1 MQDELFQFAAE
12 SEEPIVKKLDLPLL
26 KLLIVDDDHDVHSVT
41 ELLLRDLTFDGYRLQ
56 LLHAYNSAEAFI
68 ILQNDADIAIL
79 LLDVVMES
87 DDAGLRLVKRVR
99 ETLHR
104 KKLRIILR
112 TGQPGYA
119 PELETISNF
128 DINDYKTKTELTRE
142 RLFTCLMAAARSYL
156 QLAQLEQ
163 LAYED
168 QLTGL
173 HNRNGLL
180 KAMEIA
186 VATGQKHTLLLLDL
200 DHFSMLNDSFGN
212 EQADAFLQG
221 VAQRLKAVSSSIT
234 AARLAADKFA
244 LLSEAP
250 MSLSEQLCRDTL
262 SKDTLTINNI
272 SQDVSFCL
280 GVATTH
286 PEVSAS
292 ETLSHAYMA
301 LKRAKNAGIGQTV
314 IFNDA
319 MVDALRERVGLISS
333 LNKGMEYDQ
342 LYLVYQP
349 QFNLA
354 TKQIVGV
361 EALARWVDDSGRHV
375 SPAVFIELAEQAGLI
390 SRLGQIVLKK
400 ALKDC
405 KALCNALPGF
415 RVAVNVSSM
424 QFKQADFL
432 QQVFSALA
440 DVNFNAA
447 QLEIELTE
455 SAAMDFSADTEEKLR
470 QLRAAG
476 ISLAIDDFGTGF
488 SSLAYLEKLQ
498 ANCLKID
505 KSFIDKITESD
516 SGLRIVQTIL
526 ALGQRLKMRVLAE
539 GIEYENQL
547 QELVAMGCDEGQG
560 YLMAKPMMLNNLLE
574 WPPIKA
580 QLQSAEGR

>member
-12 SEEPIVKKLDLPLL
+12 SNELIVNKSELPVL

-56 LLHAYNSAEAFI
+56 LLHAYSSIEAFN
-68 ILQNDADIAIL
+68 ILQQDADIAIV

-186 VATGQKHTLLLLDL
+186 VAAGQTQSLLLLDL

-212 EQADAFLQG
+212 EIADLFLQE
-221 VAQRLKAVSSSIT
+221 VAKRLKAVPSAIT

-244 LLSEAP
+244 LLSQAP
-250 MSLSEQLCRDTL
+250 ISLSEQLCREQL
-262 SKDTLTINNI
+262 SSTAI
-272 SQDVSFCL
+272 SIENVTQEVSFCL

-286 PEVSAS
+286 ADISSS

-319 MVDALRERVGLISS
+319 MVAALRERVGLISS
-333 LNKGMEYDQ
+333 LNKSMEDDQ

-354 TKQIVGV
+354 TKQIIGV
-361 EALARWVDDSGRHV
+361 EALVRWVDDSGRHV

-390 SRLGQIVLKK
+390 GRLGQIVLNK

-405 KALCNALPGF
+405 KFLCDVIPNF

-424 QFKQADFL
+424 QFKHPDFL
-432 QQVFSALA
+432 DHVFSALT
-440 DVNFNAA
+440 DLNFNAEH
-447 QLEIELTE
+447 LEIELTE
-455 SAAMDFSADTEEKLR
+455 SAAMDFSADTERKLEK
-470 QLRAAG
+470 LRAAG

-505 KSFIDKITESD
+505 KSFVDKIAESG
-516 SGLRIVQTIL
+516 SGLRIVQTVL
-526 ALGQRLKMRVLAE
+526 ALGHRLNMRVLAE
-539 GIEYENQL
+539 GIEYDNQL
-547 QELVAMGCDEGQG
+547 HALISMGCDEGQG
-560 YLMAKPMMLNNLLE
+560 YLMAKPMPIKALAE

-580 QLQSAEGR
+580 LLPAS

>member
-12 SEEPIVKKLDLPLL
+12 SDELKLNKLALPVL
-26 KLLIVDDDHDVHSVT
+26 KLLVVDDDHDVHSVT
-41 ELLLRDLTFDGYRLQ
+41 ELLLRDLTFDGYRLK
-56 LLHAYNSAEAFI
+56 LLHAYSSKEAFE
-68 ILQNDADIAIL
+68 ILQQDADIAIL

-186 VATGQKHTLLLLDL
+186 VAAGQVHTLLLLDL

-212 EQADAFLQG
+212 ELADAYLQE
-221 VAQRLKAVSSSIT
+221 VAQRLKLVPSAIT

-244 LLSEAP
+244 LLSSAP
-250 MSLSEQLCRDTL
+250 ISLSEQLCREAL
-262 SKDTLTINNI
+262 SKEPLRVDGVT
-272 SQDVSFCL
+272 QDVSFCL
-280 GVATTH
+280 GVASTRVEIS
-286 PEVSAS
+286 PS
-292 ETLSHAYMA
+292 EALSHAYMA
-301 LKRAKNAGIGQTV
+301 LKRAKNAGIGQTI

-319 MVDALRERVGLISS
+319 MVDALRERVSLISS
-333 LNKGMEYDQ
+333 LNKGMEDDQ

-354 TKQIVGV
+354 TKQIIGV

-390 SRLGQIVLKK
+390 SRLGQIVLNK

-405 KALCNALPGF
+405 KFLCDALPNF

-424 QFKQADFL
+424 QFKHPEFL
-432 QQVFSALA
+432 HHVFSALA
-440 DVNFNAA
+440 EFNFNAEH
-447 QLEIELTE
+447 LEIELTE
-455 SAAMDFSADTEEKLR
+455 SAAMDFSADTEQKLQKLR
-470 QLRAAG
+470 VAG

-505 KSFIDKITESD
+505 KSFVDKIAESG
-516 SGLRIVQTIL
+516 SGLRIVQTVL
-526 ALGQRLKMRVLAE
+526 ALGHRLNMRVLAE
-539 GIEYENQL
+539 GIEHDHQL
-547 QELVAMGCDEGQG
+547 QELIAMGCDEGQG
-560 YLMAKPMMLNNLLE
+560 YLMAKPMTIKALAE

-580 QLQSAEGR
+580 LLQPS

>member
-12 SEEPIVKKLDLPLL
+12 SDELKLNKLALPVL
-26 KLLIVDDDHDVHSVT
+26 KLLVVDDDHDVHSVT

-56 LLHAYNSAEAFI
+56 LLHAYSSKEAFE
-68 ILQNDADIAIL
+68 ILQQDADIAIL

-186 VATGQKHTLLLLDL
+186 VAAGQVHTLLLLDL

-212 EQADAFLQG
+212 ELADVYLQE
-221 VAQRLKAVSSSIT
+221 VAKRLKRVPSAIT

-244 LLSEAP
+244 LLSSAP
-250 MSLSEQLCRDTL
+250 ISLSEQLCREAL
-262 SKDTLTINNI
+262 SKEPLRVDGVT
-272 SQDVSFCL
+272 QDVSFCL
-280 GVATTH
+280 GVASTRVEIS
-286 PEVSAS
+286 PS
-292 ETLSHAYMA
+292 EALSHAYMA
-301 LKRAKNAGIGQTV
+301 LKRAKNAGIGQTI

-319 MVDALRERVGLISS
+319 MVDALRERVSLISS
-333 LNKGMEYDQ
+333 LNKGMEDDQ

-354 TKQIVGV
+354 TKQIIGV

-390 SRLGQIVLKK
+390 SRLGQIVLNK

-405 KALCNALPGF
+405 KFLCDALPNF

-424 QFKQADFL
+424 QFKHPEFL
-432 QQVFSALA
+432 HHVFSALA
-440 DVNFNAA
+440 EFNFNAEH
-447 QLEIELTE
+447 LEIELTE
-455 SAAMDFSADTEEKLR
+455 SAAMDFSADTEQKLQKLR
-470 QLRAAG
+470 VAG

-505 KSFIDKITESD
+505 KSFVDKIAESG
-516 SGLRIVQTIL
+516 SGLRIVQTVL
-526 ALGQRLKMRVLAE
+526 ALGHRLNMRVLAE

-547 QELVAMGCDEGQG
+547 QELIAMGCDEGQG
-560 YLMAKPMMLNNLLE
+560 YLMAKPMTIKALAD

-580 QLQSAEGR
+580 LLQPS

>member
-12 SEEPIVKKLDLPLL
+12 SDELKLNKLTLPVL
-26 KLLIVDDDHDVHSVT
+26 KLLVVDDDHDVHSVT
-41 ELLLRDLTFDGYRLQ
+41 ELLLRDLTFDGYRLH
-56 LLHAYNSAEAFI
+56 LLHAYSSKEAFE
-68 ILQNDADIAIL
+68 ILQQDADIAIL

-186 VATGQKHTLLLLDL
+186 VAAGQIHTLLLLDL

-212 EQADAFLQG
+212 ELADLFLQE
-221 VAQRLKAVSSSIT
+221 VARRLKAVPSSIT

-244 LLSEAP
+244 LLSVAP
-250 MSLSEQLCRDTL
+250 ISLSEQLCREHL
-262 SKDTLTINNI
+262 SNESLMVDNI
-272 SQDVSFCL
+272 TQDVSFCL
-280 GVATTH
+280 GIATTH
-286 PEVSAS
+286 ADISPS

-333 LNKGMEYDQ
+333 LNKGMADDQ

-354 TKQIVGV
+354 TKQIIGV

-390 SRLGQIVLKK
+390 SRLGQIVLNK

-405 KALCNALPGF
+405 RFLCDVLPSF

-424 QFKQADFL
+424 QFKHPDFL
-432 QQVFSALA
+432 DQVFSALA
-440 DVNFNAA
+440 EFNFKAEH
-447 QLEIELTE
+447 LEIELTE
-455 SAAMDFSADTEEKLR
+455 SAAMDFSADTEQKLAK
-470 QLRAAG
+470 LRAAG

-505 KSFIDKITESD
+505 KSFVDKIAESG
-516 SGLRIVQTIL
+516 SGLRIVQTVL
-526 ALGQRLKMRVLAE
+526 ALGHRLNMRVLAE

-547 QELVAMGCDEGQG
+547 QELIAMGCDEGQG
-560 YLMAKPMMLNNLLE
+560 YLMAKPMTIKALAD
-574 WPPIKA
+574 WPPLKA
-580 QLQSAEGR
+580 LLQPS

>member
-12 SEEPIVKKLDLPLL
+12 SDEPKSNKLELTAL
-26 KLLIVDDDHDVHSVT
+26 KLLVVDDDHDVHSVT
-41 ELLLRDLTFDGYRLQ
+41 ELLLRDLKFDGYRLQ
-56 LLHAYNSAEAFI
+56 LLHAYSSIEAFE
-68 ILQNDADIAIL
+68 ILQQDADIAIL

-186 VATGQKHTLLLLDL
+186 VAAGQTHTLLLLDL

-212 EQADAFLQG
+212 ELADLFLQE
-221 VAQRLKAVSSSIT
+221 VAKRLKTIPSTLA

-244 LLSEAP
+244 LLSSAP
-250 MSLSEQLCRDTL
+250 ISLSEQLCRDHL
-262 SKDTLTINNI
+262 SNESMIIDGVT
-272 SQDVSFCL
+272 QDVSFCL
-280 GVATTH
+280 GVAITH
-286 PEVSAS
+286 TEISSS

-319 MVDALRERVGLISS
+319 MVAALRERVSLISS
-333 LNKGMEYDQ
+333 LNKCMEDDQ
-342 LYLVYQP
+342 LYLAYQP

-354 TKQIVGV
+354 TKQIIGV

-390 SRLGQIVLKK
+390 SRLGQIVLNK

-405 KALCNALPGF
+405 KFLCDAVPGF
-415 RVAVNVSSM
+415 RIAVNVSSM
-424 QFKQADFL
+424 QFKHPDFL
-432 QQVFSALA
+432 EHVFSALQA
-440 DVNFNAA
+440 FDFKAE

-455 SAAMDFSADTEEKLR
+455 SAAMDFSADTEQKLAK
-470 QLRAAG
+470 LRAAG

-505 KSFIDKITESD
+505 KSFVDKIAESG
-516 SGLRIVQTIL
+516 SGSRIVQTIL
-526 ALGQRLKMRVLAE
+526 ALGHRLNMRVLAE

-547 QELVAMGCDEGQG
+547 QELLAMGCDEGQG
-560 YLMAKPMMLNNLLE
+560 YLMAKPMTIKALTD

-580 QLQSAEGR
+580 LLQPS

>member
-12 SEEPIVKKLDLPLL
+12 SNELIVNKSELPVL

-56 LLHAYNSAEAFI
+56 LLHAYSSIEAFN
-68 ILQNDADIAIL
+68 ILQQDADIAIV

-186 VATGQKHTLLLLDL
+186 VAAGQTQTLLLLDL

-212 EQADAFLQG
+212 ELADLFLQE
-221 VAQRLKAVSSSIT
+221 VAKRLKAVPSAIT

-244 LLSEAP
+244 LLSQAP
-250 MSLSEQLCRDTL
+250 ISLSEQLCRDQL
-262 SKDTLTINNI
+262 SSTAI
-272 SQDVSFCL
+272 SIENVTQEVSFCL

-286 PEVSAS
+286 ADISSS

-319 MVDALRERVGLISS
+319 MVAALRERVGLISS
-333 LNKGMEYDQ
+333 LNKSMEDDQ

-354 TKQIVGV
+354 TKQIIGV

-390 SRLGQIVLKK
+390 GRLGQIVLNK

-405 KALCNALPGF
+405 KFLCDVIPNF

-424 QFKQADFL
+424 QFKHPDFL
-432 QQVFSALA
+432 DHVFLALT
-440 DVNFNAA
+440 DRNFNAEH
-447 QLEIELTE
+447 LEIELTE
-455 SAAMDFSADTEEKLR
+455 SAAMDFSADTERKLEK
-470 QLRAAG
+470 LRAAG

-505 KSFIDKITESD
+505 KSFVDKIAESG
-516 SGLRIVQTIL
+516 SGLRIVQTVL
-526 ALGQRLKMRVLAE
+526 ALGHRLNMRVLAE
-539 GIEYENQL
+539 GIEYDNQL
-547 QELVAMGCDEGQG
+547 QALISMGCDEGQG
-560 YLMAKPMMLNNLLE
+560 YLMAKPMPIKALAE

-580 QLQSAEGR
+580 LLPAS

>member
-12 SEEPIVKKLDLPLL
+12 SNELIVSKSELPVL

-56 LLHAYNSAEAFI
+56 LLHAYSSIEAFN
-68 ILQNDADIAIL
+68 ILQQDADIAIV

-186 VATGQKHTLLLLDL
+186 VAAGQTQTLLLLDL

-212 EQADAFLQG
+212 ELADLFLQE
-221 VAQRLKAVSSSIT
+221 VAKRLKAVPSAIT

-244 LLSEAP
+244 LLSQAP
-250 MSLSEQLCRDTL
+250 ISLSEQLCRDQL
-262 SKDTLTINNI
+262 SSTAI
-272 SQDVSFCL
+272 SIENVTQEVSFCL

-286 PEVSAS
+286 ADISSS

-319 MVDALRERVGLISS
+319 MVAALRERVGLISS
-333 LNKGMEYDQ
+333 LNKSMEDDQ

-354 TKQIVGV
+354 TKQIIGV

-390 SRLGQIVLKK
+390 GRLGQIVLNK

-405 KALCNALPGF
+405 KFLCDVIPNF

-424 QFKQADFL
+424 QFKHPDFL
-432 QQVFSALA
+432 DHVFLALT
-440 DVNFNAA
+440 DRNFNAEH
-447 QLEIELTE
+447 LEIELTE
-455 SAAMDFSADTEEKLR
+455 SAAMDFSADTERKLEK
-470 QLRAAG
+470 LRAAG

-505 KSFIDKITESD
+505 KSFVDKIAESG
-516 SGLRIVQTIL
+516 SGLRIVQTVL
-526 ALGQRLKMRVLAE
+526 ALGHRLNMRVLAE
-539 GIEYENQL
+539 GIEYDNQL
-547 QELVAMGCDEGQG
+547 QALISMGCDEGQG
-560 YLMAKPMMLNNLLE
+560 YLMAKPMPIKALAE

-580 QLQSAEGR
+580 LLPAS

>member
-12 SEEPIVKKLDLPLL
+12 SNELIVNKSELPVL

-56 LLHAYNSAEAFI
+56 LLHAYSSIEAFN
-68 ILQNDADIAIL
+68 ILQQDADIAIV

-186 VATGQKHTLLLLDL
+186 VAAGQTQSLLLLDL

-212 EQADAFLQG
+212 ELADLFLQE
-221 VAQRLKAVSSSIT
+221 VAKRLKAVPSAIT

-244 LLSEAP
+244 LLSQAP
-250 MSLSEQLCRDTL
+250 ISLSEQLCRDQL
-262 SKDTLTINNI
+262 SSTAI
-272 SQDVSFCL
+272 SIENVTQEVSFCL
-280 GVATTH
+280 GVATTQADI
-286 PEVSAS
+286 SSS

-319 MVDALRERVGLISS
+319 MVAALRERVGLISS
-333 LNKGMEYDQ
+333 LNKSMEDDQ

-354 TKQIVGV
+354 TKQIIGV

-390 SRLGQIVLKK
+390 GRLGQIVLIK

-405 KALCNALPGF
+405 KFLCDVIPNF

-424 QFKQADFL
+424 QFKHPDFL
-432 QQVFSALA
+432 DHVFSALT
-440 DVNFNAA
+440 DLNFSAEH
-447 QLEIELTE
+447 LEIELTE
-455 SAAMDFSADTEEKLR
+455 SAAMDFSADTERKLEK
-470 QLRAAG
+470 LRAAG

-505 KSFIDKITESD
+505 KSFVDKIAESG
-516 SGLRIVQTIL
+516 SGLRIVQTVL
-526 ALGQRLKMRVLAE
+526 ALGHRLNMRVLAE
-539 GIEYENQL
+539 GIEYDNQL
-547 QELVAMGCDEGQG
+547 QALISMGCDEGQG
-560 YLMAKPMMLNNLLE
+560 YLMAKPMPIKALAE

-580 QLQSAEGR
+580 LLPAS

>member
-12 SEEPIVKKLDLPLL
+12 SNELIVNKSELPVL

-56 LLHAYNSAEAFI
+56 LLHAYSSIEAFN
-68 ILQNDADIAIL
+68 ILQQDADIAIV

-186 VATGQKHTLLLLDL
+186 VAAGQTQSLLLLDL

-212 EQADAFLQG
+212 ELADLFLQE
-221 VAQRLKAVSSSIT
+221 VAKRLKAVPSAIT

-244 LLSEAP
+244 LLSQAP
-250 MSLSEQLCRDTL
+250 ISLSEQLCREQL
-262 SKDTLTINNI
+262 SSTAI
-272 SQDVSFCL
+272 SIENVTQEVSFCL
-280 GVATTH
+280 GVATTQADI
-286 PEVSAS
+286 SSS

-319 MVDALRERVGLISS
+319 MVAALRERVGLISS
-333 LNKGMEYDQ
+333 LNKSMEDDQ

-354 TKQIVGV
+354 TKQIIGV

-390 SRLGQIVLKK
+390 GRLGQIVLNK

-405 KALCNALPGF
+405 KFLCDVIPNF

-424 QFKQADFL
+424 QFKHPDFL
-432 QQVFSALA
+432 DHVFSALT
-440 DVNFNAA
+440 DLNFNAEH
-447 QLEIELTE
+447 LEIELTE
-455 SAAMDFSADTEEKLR
+455 SAAMDFSADTERKLEK
-470 QLRAAG
+470 LRAAG

-505 KSFIDKITESD
+505 KSFVDKIAESG
-516 SGLRIVQTIL
+516 SGLRIVQTVL
-526 ALGQRLKMRVLAE
+526 ALGHRLNMRVLAE
-539 GIEYENQL
+539 GIEYDNQL
-547 QELVAMGCDEGQG
+547 HALISMGCDEGQG
-560 YLMAKPMMLNNLLE
+560 YLMAKPMPIKALAE

-580 QLQSAEGR
+580 LLPAS

>member
-1 MQDELFQFAAE
+1 MQNELFQFAAE
-12 SEEPIVKKLDLPLL
+12 SDEPKSNKLELTAL
-26 KLLIVDDDHDVHSVT
+26 KLLVVDDDHDVHSVT
-41 ELLLRDLTFDGYRLQ
+41 ELLLRDLKFDGYRLQ
-56 LLHAYNSAEAFI
+56 LLHAYNSIEAYE
-68 ILQNDADIAIL
+68 ILQQDADIAIL

-186 VATGQKHTLLLLDL
+186 VAAGQTHTLLLLDL

-212 EQADAFLQG
+212 ELADLFLQE
-221 VAQRLKAVSSSIT
+221 VAKRLKTIPSTLA

-244 LLSEAP
+244 LLSSAP
-250 MSLSEQLCRDTL
+250 ISLSEQLCRDHL
-262 SKDTLTINNI
+262 SNEPMIIDGVT
-272 SQDVSFCL
+272 QDVSFCL

-286 PEVSAS
+286 TEISSS

-301 LKRAKNAGIGQTV
+301 LKRAKNAGIGQTI

-319 MVDALRERVGLISS
+319 MVAALRERVSLISS
-333 LNKGMEYDQ
+333 LNKCMEDDQ
-342 LYLVYQP
+342 LYLAYQP

-354 TKQIVGV
+354 TKQIIGV

-390 SRLGQIVLKK
+390 SRLGHIVLIK

-405 KALCNALPGF
+405 KFLCDAVPGF
-415 RVAVNVSSM
+415 RIAVNVSSM
-424 QFKQADFL
+424 QFRHSDFL
-432 QQVFSALA
+432 DHVFSALKEF
-440 DVNFNAA
+440 DFKPEH
-447 QLEIELTE
+447 LEIELTE
-455 SAAMDFSADTEEKLR
+455 SAAMDFSADTEQKLAK
-470 QLRAAG
+470 LRAAG

-505 KSFIDKITESD
+505 KSFVDKIAESG
-516 SGLRIVQTIL
+516 SGSRIVQTVL
-526 ALGQRLKMRVLAE
+526 ALGHRLNMRVLAE

-547 QELVAMGCDEGQG
+547 QELLAMGCDEGQG
-560 YLMAKPMMLNNLLE
+560 YLMAKPMTLKALVE

-580 QLQSAEGR
+580 LLQPS